1 MYVPNYEIG
10 LKRNKRHGV
19 QIKRASETGHGEV
32 FVELDDATIIRLY
45 EFMKTHRDREINE
58 QAEG

>member
-1 MYVPNYEIG
+1 MYVQNCEIA

-32 FVELDDATIIRLY
+32 FIELDDATIKRLY
-45 EFMKTHRDREINE
+45 QFMVEQQDREMNE